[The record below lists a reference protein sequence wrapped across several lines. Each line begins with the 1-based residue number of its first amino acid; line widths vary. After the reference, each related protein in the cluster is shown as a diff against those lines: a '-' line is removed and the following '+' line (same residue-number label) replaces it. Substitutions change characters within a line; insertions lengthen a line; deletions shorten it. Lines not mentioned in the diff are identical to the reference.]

1 MDDKSACSLS
11 VSPTTTSTTLSSIN
25 EQPENTTA
33 GATRPPSTLSA
44 HDPFD
49 IASTASRLESLPD
62 EIRNA
67 IDELVLVP
75 PGGVT
80 LARRP
85 HTDRLW
91 MIWPRRGEHLIA
103 LTATSKLLRREA
115 LPLFYGLNVFT
126 LTSTP
131 EPCFNGPVN
140 ERARWVFPLEVKLRK
155 DIVLLNDWVQ
165 AVSYSIDECT
175 SMLSLVVD
183 TPSWPA
189 PLADPKTRTSFQSW
203 RLGLTEYMKR
213 CLGAE
218 HNGGIVK
225 SLRLADISKD
235 R

>member
-1 MDDKSACSLS
+1 MKAGATHPLG
-11 VSPTTTSTTLSSIN
+11 TLSSY
-25 EQPENTTA
+25 EP
-33 GATRPPSTLSA
+33 L
-44 HDPFD
+44 DP
-49 IASTASRLESLPD
+49 ASTVSRLESLLA
-62 EIRNA
+62 ELRNA
-67 IDELVLVP
+67 IYELVLVP

-91 MIWPRRGEHLIA
+91 MVRPRRGDHLVA

-131 EPCFNGPVN
+131 GPCFNGPVN
-140 ERARWVFPLEVKLRK
+140 ERARK

-175 SMLSLVVD
+175 PMLSLVVH
-183 TPSWPA
+183 TPAWHA
-189 PLADPKTRTSFQSW
+189 LFADLKTRTSFQLW
-203 RLGLTEYMKR
+203 RLGLTEYTNN

-235 R
+235 T